1 MLLRCNRCFHPGR
14 AIWSDQVHP
23 VGNNHHGHWNYSL
36 CELVLSAPDLCW
48 KGGPWVCNPSLSSI
62 QLSGN
67 SNRSNYSLGNG
78 INTVSAP
85 LLQAETANSRWRGR
99 LVMLEM
105 LMNIGGFMV
114 VNWINYGL
122 AFAGGAI
129 SWRLP
134 IALQFVFILVL
145 FGTVPWLPESPR

>member
-1 MLLRCNRCFHPGR
+1 
-14 AIWSDQVHP
+14 
-23 VGNNHHGHWNYSL
+23 
-36 CELVLSAPDLCW
+36 
-48 KGGPWVCNPSLSSI
+48 
-62 QLSGN
+62 
-67 SNRSNYSLGNG
+67 
-78 INTVSAP
+78 
-85 LLQAETANSRWRGR
+85 
-99 LVMLEM
+99 MLEM

-122 AFAGGAI
+122 SFAGGAI